1 MIRHIVTLKLNE
13 NASFEAIREKI
24 LNLKNHLSI
33 KHIEVGFDIGFDKSA
48 SDIAIIA
55 DFENIQDLK
64 TYANDEIHQKI
75 IKEDI
80 KPYLISRCAVDYEI

>member
-13 NASFEAIREKI
+13 NASLEVIKEKI
-24 LNLKNHLSI
+24 LNLKNHLPI
-33 KHIEVGFDIGFDKSA
+33 KQIEIGMDIGFDKTA
-48 SDIAIIA
+48 SDLAIIA
-55 DFENIQDLK
+55 DFENIEDLE

-80 KPYLISRCAVDYEI
+80 KPFLIRRCAVDYKV

>member
-13 NASFEAIREKI
+13 NASLEAIKTKI
-24 LNLKNHLSI
+24 LNLKNHLPI
-33 KHIEVGFDIGFDKSA
+33 KHIEVGFDIGFDKTA
-48 SDIAIIA
+48 SDLAIIA
-55 DFENIQDLK
+55 DFENIKDLE

-80 KPYLISRCAVDYEI
+80 KPFLLSRCAVDYEV